1 LQDMLGREG
10 HRVAIALSGV
20 EALGLVEKDR
30 FDLIFLDLVMP
41 GLDGSEV
48 FKRIRKIDEH
58 VPVAI
63 ITGHPDSELLAKA
76 MEQGPFIVMKKP
88 LDIYEIRKT
97 VYSLTN
103 SGNGGK

>member
-1 LQDMLGREG
+1 
-10 HRVAIALSGV
+10 
-20 EALGLVEKDR
+20 VEKDR